1 VLLIEANPG
10 LVERLRSM
18 AATLAGV
25 TVAHCA
31 INDADGPIDL
41 HVASVDEASSL
52 LPLKLHQDIY
62 PDIVETDVITVPG
75 LRLDQL
81 METLALAT
89 ADFNILCVDIQ
100 GAELR
105 ALRGATRTLEAID
118 ALTVEINFDELYD
131 GCAQVEDIDTFLGD
145 RGFDRVATMTPF
157 HPTWGDALYVRRDF
171 ALGSRAVQ

>member
-1 VLLIEANPG
+1 
-10 LVERLRSM
+10 
-18 AATLAGV
+18 
-25 TVAHCA
+25 
-31 INDADGPIDL
+31 
-41 HVASVDEASSL
+41 L
-52 LPLKLHQDIY
+52 LPLKLHQSIY
-62 PDIVETDVITVPG
+62 PDIVEKEVVKVPG

-81 METLALAT
+81 MDTLALTA
-89 ADFNILCVDIQ
+89 ADFNILCVDVQ

-118 ALTVEINFDELYD
+118 AVTIEINFDELYD

-171 ALGSRAVQ
+171 ALGPRALQ